1 MICTYD
7 RLYLPVCL
15 RVGAEAAA
23 AVARVTGVP
32 REVPVKH
39 IISLRRLTCIACI
52 ECKQNGRYVTQWM
65 RVEADMCILLNS
77 AIRKNVFT
85 SSSPMP
91 RDVRRHPRPPTS
103 PLEFSINIGFWV
115 WDVIVPR
122 FVVNLK

>member
-52 ECKQNGRYVTQWM
+52 ECKQNGRYVLHVLNVNKM
-65 RVEADMCILLNS
+65 EDM
-77 AIRKNVFT
+77 
-85 SSSPMP
+85 
-91 RDVRRHPRPPTS
+91 
-103 PLEFSINIGFWV
+103 
-115 WDVIVPR
+115 
-122 FVVNLK
+122 